1 MEAVSP
7 QEETDRKNLRITC
20 SALGEVEGV
29 IKMFSKVISC
39 AVLGVNGILIGV
51 EADVN
56 DGLPMFTMVGYLSSS
71 VKEAGERVRTALR
84 NSGYRIPPK
93 HITINLSPA
102 NLRKDGAGF
111 DLPVAIAVLLSA
123 GLLPEMDMNKT
134 VVIGELGLNGT
145 VKAVQGVLP
154 MVCHCHDLGIT
165 DCIVPRD
172 NMAEAA
178 IIDGMRIYGVS
189 TLREA
194 VELIQGN
201 DMARAACRKLQA
213 EPDMSGGDSNRES
226 GLGLEPDEPEVDFS
240 DIRGQEMLK
249 RGMEIAAAGFHNVLL
264 SGEAGA
270 GKSMLARCLP
280 TIMPE
285 MSFEERLEVTKIYS
299 VSGLLTGNNSLIMR
313 RPFRAPHHTISNRAL
328 IGGGAIPKPGE
339 VSLAHNGVL
348 FLDELPEFNKNVLE
362 VLRQPLEDRQIVI
375 SRVHASHAFPA
386 DFMLVAAMNPC
397 PCGNY
402 PNMNRCTCSP
412 LQLRRYQSKISGP
425 LFDRID
431 IRMEVKAVRYHD
443 LFSGGAGETSACV
456 RARVE
461 RARLMQRERY
471 AAEEIHFNSQLDGK
485 QLQKYIRLGEAERR
499 EMEQVFCSMN
509 LSARGAHRILKLA
522 RTIADLAGSR
532 EIRIMHLREAV
543 FYRNGEVSR
552 DGM

>member
-1 MEAVSP
+1 
-7 QEETDRKNLRITC
+7 
-20 SALGEVEGV
+20 
-29 IKMFSKVISC
+29 MFSKVISC
-39 AVLGVNGILIGV
+39 AVLGVNGMLIGV

-123 GLLPEMDMNKT
+123 GLMPKMDMSRT
-134 VVIGELGLNGT
+134 AVIGELGLNGT

-154 MVCHCHDLGIT
+154 MVCHCQASGMT
-165 DCIVPRD
+165 GCIVPQD
-172 NMAEAA
+172 NMNEAL
-178 IIDGMRIYGVS
+178 IVGGIRIYGVS

-194 VELIQGN
+194 AALIREG
-201 DMARAACRKLQA
+201 DMPYADGQRISKK
-213 EPDMSGGDSNRES
+213 SDSEGLPEAGFPES
-226 GLGLEPDEPEVDFS
+226 GLSQGDASEKTEVDFA

-280 TIMPE
+280 AIMPE
-285 MSFEERLEVTKIYS
+285 MSFAECLEVTKIYS
-299 VSGLLTGNNSLIMR
+299 ISGLLTGNQSLVTN

-328 IGGGAIPKPGE
+328 IGGGVIPKPGE

-348 FLDELPEFNKNVLE
+348 FLDELPEFNRNVLE
-362 VLRQPLEDRQIVI
+362 VMRQPLEDRRITI
-375 SRVHASHAFPA
+375 SRVSASYVFPA

-397 PCGNY
+397 PCGSY

-412 LQLRRYQSKISGP
+412 LQIRRYQNRISGP
-425 LFDRID
+425 LLDRID
-431 IRMEVKAVRYHD
+431 IRMEVQALGYHE
-443 LFSGGAGETSACV
+443 LFSAGTGEASADV
-456 RARVE
+456 RTRVE
-461 RARLMQRERY
+461 RARLVQRERY
-471 AAEEIHFNSQLDGK
+471 ADEGIYFNSQLDGRR
-485 QLQKYIRLGEAERR
+485 LQKYIRLGETEMDVMERAFR
-499 EMEQVFCSMN
+499 GMD
-509 LSARGAHRILKLA
+509 LSARGAHRVLKLA
-522 RTIADLAGSR
+522 RTIADIEGSMD
-532 EIRIMHLREAV
+532 IRAAHLREAI
-543 FYRNGEVSR
+543 FYRNGEAGK

>member
-1 MEAVSP
+1 
-7 QEETDRKNLRITC
+7 
-20 SALGEVEGV
+20 
-29 IKMFSKVISC
+29 MFSKVISC

-123 GLLPEMDMNKT
+123 GLTPKMDMSRT
-134 VVIGELGLNGT
+134 AVIGELGLNGT

-154 MVCHCHDLGIT
+154 MVCHCQTSGFT

-172 NMAEAA
+172 NINEAS
-178 IIDGMRIYGVS
+178 IVGGIRIHGVS

-194 VELIQGN
+194 AALIQ
-201 DMARAACRKLQA
+201 
-213 EPDMSGGDSNRES
+213 ESVMSHADSPGISEQSHSADLPEAGFAQKPVQGDGSEES
-226 GLGLEPDEPEVDFS
+226 EVDFA

-285 MSFEERLEVTKIYS
+285 MSFAERLEVTKIYS
-299 VSGLLTGNNSLIMR
+299 ISGLLTGNQSLITN

-348 FLDELPEFNKNVLE
+348 FLDELPEFNRNVLE
-362 VLRQPLEDRQIVI
+362 VMRQPLEDRKITI
-375 SRVHASHAFPA
+375 SRVYASYVFPA

-397 PCGNY
+397 PCGSY

-412 LQLRRYQSKISGP
+412 LQIRRYQSRISGP
-425 LFDRID
+425 LLDRID
-431 IRMEVKAVRYHD
+431 IRMEVQAIRYHE
-443 LFSGGAGETSACV
+443 LFSGNTGEASAHV
-456 RARVE
+456 RQRVE
-461 RARLMQRERY
+461 RARLIQRERY
-471 AAEEIHFNSQLDGK
+471 AAEGIYFNSQLDGRR
-485 QLQKYIRLGEAERR
+485 LQKYIRLGESEIRVMERA
-499 EMEQVFCSMN
+499 FCGTD
-509 LSARGAHRILKLA
+509 LSARGAHRVLKLA
-522 RTIADLAGSR
+522 RTIADIEGSR
-532 EIRIMHLREAV
+532 DIHAAHLREAI
-543 FYRNGEVSR
+543 FYRNGEAGK